1 MRNKKIIKE
10 EVNYEKIFKPETL
23 NLLKG
28 QSKQSLIDLGKTINL
43 NSSQRDMVALL
54 QKVMV
59 FEKSHIPS
67 LEQTAVDIVHQAYPI
82 IKYAGVE
89 IDAKIVTDVNA
100 GMPEPPK
107 IPPKESWEELP
118 SDKKRRVINAITQ
131 GSSIRGA
138 FAFLLFRDNLDK
150 LDQNLVN
157 DYNGLIKRV
166 FGIFDDENA
175 IAMMLAM
182 LSLGRKTEG
191 GKVYVKVGED
201 EEEKNR
207 FDEPEPIKITIVARA
222 ICFPM
227 LVHEI
232 VKGLYEL
239 LSLQGFGT
247 DKEQNQN
254 VVRNVDQLSNEPHD
268 MQYGKFIYDAVS
280 NLYNE
285 SNYDDPRVR
294 ELLFVEIYKM
304 QDEEFLIFIENA
316 INNKLTPNQ
325 KRWAQNIMN
334 DINNDLKKDDTG
346 LEDLDE
352 LQINQPQKYS

>member
-1 MRNKKIIKE
+1 MYQEQVSNFWTATEISMSDDLKDWKKLNDDEKFFIKNVLAFFAGSDELVNMNLSDNLIPKIGIKE
-10 EVNYEKIFKPETL
+10 AVSFYRFQMAMEDIHSHAYALQLDTL
-23 NLLKG
+23 F
-28 QSKQSLIDLGKTINL
+28 S
-43 NSSQRDMVALL
+43 
-54 QKVMV
+54 
-59 FEKSHIPS
+59 
-67 LEQTAVDIVHQAYPI
+67 
-82 IKYAGVE
+82 
-89 IDAKIVTDVNA
+89 
-100 GMPEPPK
+100 
-107 IPPKESWEELP
+107 
-118 SDKKRRVINAITQ
+118 
-131 GSSIRGA
+131 
-138 FAFLLFRDNLDK
+138 
-150 LDQNLVN
+150 
-157 DYNGLIKRV
+157 
-166 FGIFDDENA
+166 
-175 IAMMLAM
+175 
-182 LSLGRKTEG
+182 
-191 GKVYVKVGED
+191 D